1 MALNCAATCW
11 SARMASVVAMLST
24 ICGTLAQITTT
35 AMTMAI
41 GTGTISRHVRLSW
54 RVIHPGRWSEEGVA
68 FAMAEL
74 RGGRF
79 VARAVRA
86 LTKLGKG
93 IVNLRAGGRDFAG
106 LLKFLSGC
114 RQPGPPRL

>member
-1 MALNCAATCW
+1 MASNCAATCW

-24 ICGTLAQITTT
+24 ICGTVAQITTT
-35 AMTMAI
+35 AMTIAI

-74 RGGRF
+74 RGRRF
-79 VARAVRA
+79 VVAVRA
-86 LTKLGKG
+86 LTTLGKG
-93 IVNLRAGGRDFAG
+93 IVNLRAGGRYFAG
-106 LLKFLSGC
+106 LLKF
-114 RQPGPPRL
+114 